1 MKRILLL
8 LFFVSQLAFTDASKL
23 VKENCA
29 SCHED
34 EGLNLISLSSMT
46 YLTQSELMYV
56 LQKGKMKQQASNL
69 SIQEIETISEYLAQN
84 EVLGTTTGSSNY
96 KCPHVIEKRDLKQ
109 SSSWPSWG
117 YDNFNTRNQPH
128 SDINADNVKN
138 LKLQWSFGISSQ
150 DVRAQPIVIGEVILL
165 SDSDSL
171 HALNR
176 ENGCTYWKFS
186 SKARLRNAPV
196 LNKIDG
202 ESIFLVDSDFEVY
215 KLNLLSGE
223 LIWASKIPVDYE
235 SNIPSAS
242 PVQSGKYLIVPI
254 STFETVLAR

>member
-1 MKRILLL
+1 MKTILFL
-8 LFFVSQLAFTDASKL
+8 LFFVSQLAFTDAGKL

-56 LQKGKMKQQASNL
+56 LQKGKMKQQASHL
-69 SIQEIETISEYLAQN
+69 SIEEKEAISVYLAQ
-84 EVLGTTTGSSNY
+84 SN
-96 KCPHVIEKRDLKQ
+96 
-109 SSSWPSWG
+109 S
-117 YDNFNTRNQPH
+117 N
-128 SDINADNVKN
+128 INADNVKS
-138 LKLQWSFGISSQ
+138 LKLRWSFGISSQ

-176 ENGCTYWKFS
+176 KNGCIYWKFT

-196 LNKIDG
+196 LNEID
-202 ESIFLVDSDFEVY
+202 
-215 KLNLLSGE
+215 
-223 LIWASKIPVDYE
+223 
-235 SNIPSAS
+235 
-242 PVQSGKYLIVPI
+242 
-254 STFETVLAR
+254 

>member
-84 EVLGTTTGSSNY
+84 EVLETMTGSSNY

-117 YDNFNTRNQPH
+117 YDNFNTRNH
-128 SDINADNVKN
+128 
-138 LKLQWSFGISSQ
+138 FGCIMFW
-150 DVRAQPIVIGEVILL
+150 RG
-165 SDSDSL
+165 
-171 HALNR
+171 
-176 ENGCTYWKFS
+176 
-186 SKARLRNAPV
+186 
-196 LNKIDG
+196 
-202 ESIFLVDSDFEVY
+202 
-215 KLNLLSGE
+215 
-223 LIWASKIPVDYE
+223 
-235 SNIPSAS
+235 
-242 PVQSGKYLIVPI
+242 
-254 STFETVLAR
+254 